1 MPPLMKLILSRLA
14 LAAVTLLAVSA
25 LMFVGIEL
33 LPGDLAQQIL
43 GQSATP
49 ETLAAFRAEL
59 GLDQPA
65 HLRYLDWLAAAAQG
79 DFGNSMASHRPV
91 ADLLS
96 TRLANTMF
104 LACYAAVIAV
114 PMAILLGLL
123 SALWRNS
130 LFDRSVNVGALGAI
144 SMPEFFVAYL
154 LVLFL
159 SIRLGWFP
167 TLARIDEA
175 ASFGDALYRSFLP
188 ALTLIL
194 VVIAHMMRMTRAAII
209 NLLAAPYIEMAR
221 LKGVPRWRVI
231 VLHALPNALA
241 PIINVVALNLAYL
254 IVGVVVVEVVF
265 SYPGLGQLLVDA
277 VASRDFPVVQAVGLF
292 FAGTYIT
299 LNVLADILSILSN
312 PRLRHAR

>member
-1 MPPLMKLILSRLA
+1 MTRLQKLILSRLA
-14 LAAVTLLAVSA
+14 LGIATLFVVSA

-59 GLDQPA
+59 GLDQAP
-65 HLRYLDWLAAAAQG
+65 HTRYLDWLSGVVQG
-79 DFGNSMASHRPV
+79 DLGQSLASGREV
-91 ADLLS
+91 TDLLS

-104 LACYAAVIAV
+104 LAGYAAVIAV
-114 PMAILLGLL
+114 PIAVTLGLL
-123 SALWRNS
+123 AALWRNS
-130 LFDRSVNVGALGAI
+130 LFDRSANVGALSAI

-154 LVLFL
+154 LILVF
-159 SIRLGWFP
+159 SIKLGWFP
-167 TLARIDEA
+167 TLARIDTA
-175 ASFGDALYRSFLP
+175 TSLGQALHVTFLP
-188 ALTLIL
+188 ALTLIM

-209 NLLAAPYIEMAR
+209 NVLAAPYIEMAR
-221 LKGVPRWRVI
+221 LKGVPRWRV
-231 VLHALPNALA
+231 VLRHALPNALA
-241 PIINVVALNLAYL
+241 PIINVIALNLAYL

-292 FAGTYIT
+292 FAGTYIL
-299 LNVLADILSILSN
+299 LNVAADILSILSN

>member
-1 MPPLMKLILSRLA
+1 MPPLMKLIFSRLA
-14 LAAVTLLAVSA
+14 LGAVTLLAVSA

-79 DFGNSMASHRPV
+79 DFGTSMASQRAV

-96 TRLANTMF
+96 TRLTNTMF

-114 PMAILLGLL
+114 PVAILLGLL

-154 LVLFL
+154 LVLVL
-159 SIRLGWFP
+159 SIRMGWFP

-175 ASFGDALYRSFLP
+175 SSFGDALYRSFLP

-209 NLLAAPYIEMAR
+209 NVLAAPYIEMAR

>member
-1 MPPLMKLILSRLA
+1 MPPLMKLIFSRLA
-14 LAAVTLLAVSA
+14 LGAVTLLAVSA

-49 ETLAAFRAEL
+49 QTLAAFRADL

-79 DFGNSMASHRPV
+79 DFGNSMASRRPV

-114 PMAILLGLL
+114 PVAILLGLL

-159 SIRLGWFP
+159 STRLGWFP

-194 VVIAHMMRMTRAAII
+194 VVIAHMMRMTRAAVI
-209 NLLAAPYIEMAR
+209 NVLAAPYIEMAQ

-231 VLHALPNALA
+231 VKHALPNALA

>member
-1 MPPLMKLILSRLA
+1 MKLIFSRLA
-14 LAAVTLLAVSA
+14 LGAVTLLAVSA
-25 LMFVGIEL
+25 LMFVGVEL

-79 DFGNSMASHRPV
+79 DFGTSMASQRAV

-96 TRLANTMF
+96 TRLTNTMF

-114 PMAILLGLL
+114 PVAILLGLL

-159 SIRLGWFP
+159 SIRMGWFP

-175 ASFGDALYRSFLP
+175 SSFGDALYRSFLP

-209 NLLAAPYIEMAR
+209 NVLAAPYIEMAR

-231 VLHALPNALA
+231 VLLALPNALA

>member
-1 MPPLMKLILSRLA
+1 MTRLQKLILSRLA
-14 LAAVTLLAVSA
+14 LGVVTLFAVSA

-43 GQSATP
+43 GQSATA

-59 GLDQPA
+59 GLDQPP
-65 HLRYLDWLAAAAQG
+65 HLRYLDWLSGVVQG
-79 DFGNSMASHRPV
+79 DFGQSLASRRDV
-91 ADLLS
+91 AELLS

-104 LACYAAVIAV
+104 LAAYAAVIAV
-114 PMAILLGLL
+114 PIAVVLGLL
-123 SALWRNS
+123 AALWRNT
-130 LFDRSVNVGALGAI
+130 LFDRSANIGALSAI

-154 LVLFL
+154 LILVF
-159 SIRLGWFP
+159 SIKLGWFP
-167 TLARIDEA
+167 TLARID
-175 ASFGDALYRSFLP
+175 SVDTLGGALHATFLP

-209 NLLAAPYIEMAR
+209 NVLAAPYIEMAR
-221 LKGVPRWRVI
+221 LKGVPRWRV
-231 VLHALPNALA
+231 VLRHALPNALA
-241 PIINVVALNLAYL
+241 PIINVIALNLAYL

-292 FAGTYIT
+292 FAGTYIL
-299 LNVLADILSILSN
+299 LNVAADILSILSN
-312 PRLRHAR
+312 PRLRHGR

>member
-1 MPPLMKLILSRLA
+1 MPPLMKLIFSRLA
-14 LAAVTLLAVSA
+14 LGAVTLLAVSA

-79 DFGNSMASHRPV
+79 DFGTSMASQRTV

-96 TRLANTMF
+96 TRLTNTMF
-104 LACYAAVIAV
+104 LACYAAVFAV
-114 PMAILLGLL
+114 PVAILLGLL

-159 SIRLGWFP
+159 SIRMGWFP

-175 ASFGDALYRSFLP
+175 SSFGDALYRSFLP

-209 NLLAAPYIEMAR
+209 NVLAAPYIEMAR

>member
-1 MPPLMKLILSRLA
+1 MTRLQKLILSRMA
-14 LAAVTLLAVSA
+14 LGVVTLFVVSA

-43 GQSATP
+43 GQSATA

-59 GLDQPA
+59 GLDQPP
-65 HLRYLDWLAAAAQG
+65 HLRYLDWLSGVAQG
-79 DFGNSMASHRPV
+79 DFGRSLASRREV
-91 ADLLS
+91 AELLS

-104 LACYAAVIAV
+104 LAGYAAVIAV
-114 PMAILLGLL
+114 PVAVALGLL
-123 SALWRNS
+123 TALWRNT
-130 LFDRSVNVGALGAI
+130 LFDRSANIGALSAI

-154 LVLFL
+154 LILVF
-159 SIRLGWFP
+159 SIKLGWFP
-167 TLARIDEA
+167 TLARID
-175 ASFGDALYRSFLP
+175 SVDSLGDALHATFLP

-209 NLLAAPYIEMAR
+209 NVLAAPYIEMAR
-221 LKGVPRWRVI
+221 LKGVPRWRV
-231 VLHALPNALA
+231 VLRHALPNALA
-241 PIINVVALNLAYL
+241 PIINVIALNLAYL

-292 FAGTYIT
+292 FAGTYIL
-299 LNVLADILSILSN
+299 LNVAADILSILSN
-312 PRLRHAR
+312 PRLRHGR

>member
-1 MPPLMKLILSRLA
+1 
-14 LAAVTLLAVSA
+14 
-25 LMFVGIEL
+25 
-33 LPGDLAQQIL
+33 
-43 GQSATP
+43 
-49 ETLAAFRAEL
+49 
-59 GLDQPA
+59 
-65 HLRYLDWLAAAAQG
+65 
-79 DFGNSMASHRPV
+79 
-91 ADLLS
+91 
-96 TRLANTMF
+96 
-104 LACYAAVIAV
+104 
-114 PMAILLGLL
+114 
-123 SALWRNS
+123 
-130 LFDRSVNVGALGAI
+130 
-144 SMPEFFVAYL
+144 MPEFFVAYL

-159 SIRLGWFP
+159 SIRMGWFP

-175 ASFGDALYRSFLP
+175 SSFGDALYRSFLP

-209 NLLAAPYIEMAR
+209 NVLAAPYIEMAR

>member
-1 MPPLMKLILSRLA
+1 MPPLMKLIFSRLA
-14 LAAVTLLAVSA
+14 LGAVTLLAISA
-25 LMFVGIEL
+25 LTFDGVEL

-79 DFGNSMASHRPV
+79 DFGTSMASQRAV

-96 TRLANTMF
+96 TRLTNTMF

-114 PMAILLGLL
+114 PVAILLGLL

-159 SIRLGWFP
+159 SIRMGWFP

-175 ASFGDALYRSFLP
+175 SSFGDALYRSFLP

-209 NLLAAPYIEMAR
+209 NVLAAPYIEMAR

-265 SYPGLGQLLVDA
+265 SYPGLWQLLVDA

-292 FAGTYIT
+292 FVGTYIT

>member
-1 MPPLMKLILSRLA
+1 
-14 LAAVTLLAVSA
+14 
-25 LMFVGIEL
+25 
-33 LPGDLAQQIL
+33 
-43 GQSATP
+43 
-49 ETLAAFRAEL
+49 
-59 GLDQPA
+59 
-65 HLRYLDWLAAAAQG
+65 
-79 DFGNSMASHRPV
+79 
-91 ADLLS
+91 
-96 TRLANTMF
+96 MF

-114 PMAILLGLL
+114 PVAILLGLL

-159 SIRLGWFP
+159 SIRMGWFP

-175 ASFGDALYRSFLP
+175 SSFGDALYRSFLP

-209 NLLAAPYIEMAR
+209 NVLAAPYIEMAR